1 MNTTTVKLQTLGYAQ
16 TKTWLTAS
24 LFIACNIALPQLCH
38 LIPGGGAT
46 LLPIYFFT
54 LIGAYKY
61 GWKVGLL
68 TAIASPLLNSLLFG
82 MPAAASLPAILFK
95 SAALA
100 AAAGYAAA
108 HFRKVSLPIV
118 LGVVL
123 AYQIAGTAFEWA
135 LTGSLLDAAQDF
147 RMGLPGMAL
156 QVFGGW
162 IFVKYLLNK

>member
-16 TKTWLTAS
+16 TKTWLTAG
-24 LFIACNIALPQLCH
+24 LFIAGGVALPQLCH

-54 LIGAYKY
+54 LIGAYRY

-95 SAALA
+95 STVLA
-100 AAAGYAAA
+100 AAAGYAAS
-108 HFRKVSLPIV
+108 HFRKVSLPIII
-118 LGVVL
+118 GVVL
-123 AYQIAGTAFEWA
+123 TYQIVGTAFEWA
-135 LTGSLLDAAQDF
+135 LTGSLAEAAQDF
-147 RMGLPGMAL
+147 RMGLPGMAI
-156 QVFGGW
+156 QAAGGW
-162 IFVKYLLNK
+162 AFVKYLLNR